1 MPTGT
6 VKFFN
11 EHKGYGFIQPDD
23 GGNDAFVH
31 ISAVERAG
39 FRSLRQDQRVVYEL
53 EEDRRGKMAA
63 TNLRSAD
70 EAQSSEA
77 QPSEAQS
84 SEAPA
89 EAADAADEAPA
100 GEAAGEAESDSAE

>member
-11 EHKGYGFIQPDD
+11 EHKGYGFISPDE
-23 GGNDAFVH
+23 GGQDAFVH

-39 FRSLRQDQRVVYEL
+39 MRSLRENQRIGYDL

-63 TNLRSAD
+63 VNL
-70 EAQSSEA
+70 
-77 QPSEAQS
+77 QPAED
-84 SEAPA
+84 APA
-89 EAADAADEAPA
+89 ANSGGESGSEDAE
-100 GEAAGEAESDSAE
+100 

>member
-11 EHKGYGFIQPDD
+11 EHKGYGFISPDE
-23 GGNDAFVH
+23 GGQDAFVH

-39 FRSLRQDQRVVYEL
+39 MRSLRENQRIGYDL

-63 TNLRSAD
+63 VNL
-70 EAQSSEA
+70 
-77 QPSEAQS
+77 QPAED
-84 SEAPA
+84 APA
-89 EAADAADEAPA
+89 ASSGGAS
-100 GEAAGEAESDSAE
+100 ESEGTE